1 MDIIT
6 KYVDFSLNNLEVYTK
21 MIMGK
26 YFKKDIFKQYIEEY
40 ANVRYYNEEIE
51 NKSTLEATLNNA
63 LEKVYLN
70 DPSNVSKFILELFK
84 MFYYLDGV
92 KKYKGKQTLQQ
103 ETIELNEIRQE
114 KLGIYDDNFVSN
126 FKKEVLSNWHRKEK
140 YLKKTS
146 SNDFYITCKKIRN
159 ISIYIVSLNDN
170 ISIPSLYSEYAI
182 DKVKTES
189 IVAVNKLLVE
199 YYLVSSLILKN
210 IIKGNFKKKY
220 LVEFSPKLLETISR
234 KNKFKEIFNTDI
246 IKENIILSIRPVEF
260 LSHEEE
266 ICSLIKE
273 GYSFGLTMNQYED
286 YIMIKDRN
294 TDYFT
299 NLFLNGEL
307 KELVDSNNY
316 IVI

>member
-1 MDIIT
+1 MDIIK

-84 MFYYLDGV
+84 MLYYLDGV

-126 FKKEVLSNWHRKEK
+126 FKKEVLSNSHRKEK

-273 GYSFGLTMNQYED
+273 GYSFGLTINKYED

-307 KELVDSNNY
+307 KELVDNNNY

>member
-1 MDIIT
+1 MDIIK

-84 MFYYLDGV
+84 MLYYLDGV

-159 ISIYIVSLNDN
+159 TSIYIVSLNDN

-273 GYSFGLTMNQYED
+273 GYSFGLTINKYED

-307 KELVDSNNY
+307 KELVDNNNY

>member
-1 MDIIT
+1 MDIIK

-84 MFYYLDGV
+84 MLYYLDGV

-273 GYSFGLTMNQYED
+273 GYSFGLTINKYED

-307 KELVDSNNY
+307 KELVDNNNY

>member
-1 MDIIT
+1 
-6 KYVDFSLNNLEVYTK
+6 

-84 MFYYLDGV
+84 MLYYLDGV

-273 GYSFGLTMNQYED
+273 GYSFGLTINKYED

-307 KELVDSNNY
+307 KELVDNNNY

>member
-26 YFKKDIFKQYIEEY
+26 YFKKDTFKQYIEEY
-40 ANVRYYNEEIE
+40 ANIRYYNEEIA

-70 DPSNVSKFILELFK
+70 NSSNVSKFILELFK
-84 MFYYLDGV
+84 MLYYLDGV

-103 ETIELNEIRQE
+103 EAIELNKIRQE
-114 KLGIYDDNFVSN
+114 KLGIYDDYFVSN

-159 ISIYIVSLNDN
+159 VSIYIVYLNDN
-170 ISIPSLYSEYAI
+170 ISIPNLYSEYAI

-246 IKENIILSIRPVEF
+246 IKENIILSVSPTEF

-273 GYSFGLTMNQYED
+273 GYSFGLIINKYED
-286 YIMIKDRN
+286 YIMIKGRN

-299 NLFLNGEL
+299 NIFFNGEL
-307 KELVDSNNY
+307 KELVDNNDY
-316 IVI
+316 IAI